1 MSRTRLTST
10 LTALSF
16 AALLTGCGSTGV
28 GDILGGGSGTG
39 TSRDGDYSSSNVG
52 DNVRGT
58 VERVDTRDRFIVVDR
73 EDYSNNLRNGNE
85 DEIVLYYD
93 DRTVVQHQGR
103 TYRPQDIEPGDRI
116 LADVDQSGSR
126 LMVEEIEV
134 LYDSTNRTG
143 SQDTQGTYDNDN
155 DDYDND
161 TYDNDNDDVRVSEL
175 RGTVRSVD
183 TRDRTLELETSRYGS
198 NNFSTGGSIGSS
210 GSNSTRIVE
219 VHYDAQTIV
228 EFEGRRYQ
236 PENLER
242 GDLVEIE
249 IRDNGSRLMA
259 EEILVLG
266 EGQSIG
272 R

>member
-28 GDILGGGSGTG
+28 GDILGGGSG
-39 TSRDGDYSSSNVG
+39 SRTDDGDYSSSNVG

-73 EDYSNNLRNGNE
+73 EDYNNNLRNGNE

-116 LADVDQSGSR
+116 LADVGQSGGR

-134 LYDSTNRTG
+134 LYDSTGGSG
-143 SQDTQGTYDNDN
+143 SQGSVGTYDNDN
-155 DDYDND
+155 DTYND

-175 RGTVRSVD
+175 RGTVRSID
-183 TRDRTLELETSRYGS
+183 TRDRTLELETTTRYGT
-198 NNFSTGGSIGSS
+198 NNFSTGGSTGST
-210 GSNSTRIVE
+210 GSNSTRVVE

-228 EFEGRRYQ
+228 EFEGRRYK

-249 IRDNGSRLMA
+249 IRDLGSRLMA

-266 EGQSIG
+266 EGQAIG

>member
-10 LTALSF
+10 LTAFSL
-16 AALLTGCGSTGV
+16 AALLAGCGSAGV
-28 GDILGGGSGTG
+28 GDILGGGSGGGSG
-39 TSRDGDYSSSNVG
+39 TDNGGYSTSNVG

-58 VERVDTRDRFIVVDR
+58 VERVDTRERVIIVDR
-73 EDYSNNLRNGNE
+73 EDYGSNLRNDGDD
-85 DEIVLYYD
+85 DEIALYYD

-116 LADVDQSGSR
+116 LADVNQLGGR
-126 LMVEEIEV
+126 VMVEEIEV
-134 LYDSTNRTG
+134 LYDVTSGT
-143 SQDTQGTYDNDN
+143 GTYD
-155 DDYDND
+155 DDDDDRYD
-161 TYDNDNDDVRVSEL
+161 DDRVAEL
-175 RGTVRSVD
+175 RGVVRSVD
-183 TRDRTLELETSRYGS
+183 TRNRTLELETANNGS
-198 NNFSTGGSIGSS
+198 NSFSTGGAIG
-210 GSNSTRIVE
+210 GSTRIVE
-219 VHYDAQTIV
+219 VQYDSQTEV

-249 IRDNGSRLMA
+249 IRDLGSRLIA

-266 EGQSIG
+266 ENRSVG

>member
-10 LTALSF
+10 LTAFAF

-28 GDILGGGSGTG
+28 GDILGGGSGS
-39 TSRDGDYSSSNVG
+39 SRDTDGDYSSSNVG

-73 EDYSNNLRNGNE
+73 EDYSNNLRNGND

-116 LADVDQSGSR
+116 LADVGQSGGR

-134 LYDSTNRTG
+134 LYDVTGGTG
-143 SQDTQGTYDNDN
+143 STGTYDDDN
-155 DDYDND
+155 VNYDDE
-161 TYDNDNDDVRVSEL
+161 VRVSEL

-183 TRDRTLELETSRYGS
+183 TRDRTLELETSQYGS
-198 NNFSTGGSIGSS
+198 NNFSTGGTTGGIGS
-210 GSNSTRIVE
+210 STRIVE
-219 VHYDAQTIV
+219 VHYDTQTIV

-249 IRDNGSRLMA
+249 IRDLGSRLMA

-266 EGQSIG
+266 EGQALG

>member
-16 AALLTGCGSTGV
+16 AALLTGCGSTGI
-28 GDILGGGSGTG
+28 GDILGGGSTG
-39 TSRDGDYSSSNVG
+39 TDGDYSSSNVG

-103 TYRPQDIEPGDRI
+103 SYRPQDIEPGDRI
-116 LADVDQSGSR
+116 LADVGQSGGR

-134 LYDSTNRTG
+134 LYDVTGNTG
-143 SQDTQGTYDNDN
+143 SQGTYDDDRYNDN
-155 DDYDND
+155 YD
-161 TYDNDNDDVRVSEL
+161 DDVRVSEL
-175 RGTVRSVD
+175 RGTVRTVD

-198 NNFSTGGSIGSS
+198 NNFSTGGSIGS
-210 GSNSTRIVE
+210 STRIVE

-249 IRDNGSRLMA
+249 IRDLGNRLIA

-266 EGQSIG
+266 EGQALG

>member
-16 AALLTGCGSTGV
+16 AALLTGCGSTGI

-39 TSRDGDYSSSNVG
+39 TGTNTDGDYSSSNVG

-103 TYRPQDIEPGDRI
+103 SYRPQDIEPGDRI
-116 LADVDQSGSR
+116 LADVGQSGGR

-134 LYDSTNRTG
+134 LYDATGGTG
-143 SQDTQGTYDNDN
+143 STGTQGTYDND
-155 DDYDND
+155 D
-161 TYDNDNDDVRVSEL
+161 YDNDNDNYDDEVRVSEL
-175 RGTVRSVD
+175 RGTVRSID

-198 NNFSTGGSIGSS
+198 NNFSTGGSTGST

-219 VHYDAQTIV
+219 VSYDAQTIV

-249 IRDNGSRLMA
+249 IRDLGNNRLMA

>member
-16 AALLTGCGSTGV
+16 AALLTGCGSTGM

-39 TSRDGDYSSSNVG
+39 TRTDGDYSSSNVG

-73 EDYSNNLRNGNE
+73 EDYNNNLRNGNE

-116 LADVDQSGSR
+116 LADVGQSGGR

-134 LYDSTNRTG
+134 LYDATSRTG
-143 SQDTQGTYDNDN
+143 STGTYDNDN
-155 DDYDND
+155 DNYDND
-161 TYDNDNDDVRVSEL
+161 NYNDDVRVSEL

-183 TRDRTLELETSRYGS
+183 TRDRTLELETSRNGS
-198 NNFSTGGSIGSS
+198 NFSSGGTIGGSGSS
-210 GSNSTRIVE
+210 STRIVE
-219 VHYDAQTIV
+219 VYYDAQTIV
-228 EFEGRRYQ
+228 EFEGRRYK

-249 IRDNGSRLMA
+249 VRDNGDRLMA

>member
-1 MSRTRLTST
+1 MSRTRLTHT
-10 LTALSF
+10 LTALSL
-16 AALLTGCGSTGV
+16 AALLTGCGSTSV
-28 GDILGGGSGTG
+28 GDILGGGSGSTTDNG
-39 TSRDGDYSSSNVG
+39 GYSTSNVG

-93 DRTVVQHQGR
+93 DSTRVEHQGR
-103 TYRPQDIEPGDRI
+103 TYRPQDLEPGDRI
-116 LADVDQSGSR
+116 LADVDQVGDR
-126 LMVEEIEV
+126 VTVEEIEV
-134 LYDSTNRTG
+134 LYDATSRTG
-143 SQDTQGTYDNDN
+143 STGTGTYD
-155 DDYDND
+155 
-161 TYDNDNDDVRVSEL
+161 DDVRVSEL
-175 RGTVRSVD
+175 RGVVRSVD
-183 TRDRTLELETSRYGS
+183 TRDRTLELETSSYGS
-198 NNFSTGGSIGSS
+198 NNFSTGGSTGSIG
-210 GSNSTRIVE
+210 GSARIVE
-219 VHYDAQTIV
+219 VQYDSSTIV

-249 IRDNGSRLMA
+249 IRDLGSRLIA

-266 EGQSIG
+266 ENQALG

>member
-1 MSRTRLTST
+1 MSRTRMTNT
-10 LTALSF
+10 LAAFSL

-28 GDILGGGSGTG
+28 GDILGGGSGS
-39 TSRDGDYSSSNVG
+39 SRDTDGGYSTSNVG

-73 EDYSNNLRNGNE
+73 EDYSNNLRNGNG

-116 LADVDQSGSR
+116 LADVNQLGDR
-126 LMVEEIEV
+126 VMVEEIEV
-134 LYDSTNRTG
+134 LYDVTGTG
-143 SQDTQGTYDNDN
+143 STGTNTGTYDND
-155 DDYDND
+155 DDY
-161 TYDNDNDDVRVSEL
+161 DNDDVRVSEL
-175 RGTVRSVD
+175 RGVVRSVD
-183 TRDRTLELETSRYGS
+183 TRDRTLELETSSYGS

-210 GSNSTRIVE
+210 GSARIVE
-219 VHYDAQTIV
+219 VQYDSQTIV

-249 IRDNGSRLMA
+249 IRDLGSRLIA

-266 EGQSIG
+266 EGQAIG